1 MNEDGSMPGEGLSAL
16 ETSLYFFGAPLGLF
30 LLISVI
36 VWAATTDRK
45 SSKTTSRGSL
55 TQIE

>member
-36 VWAATTDRK
+36 VWAATADRK
-45 SSKTTSRGSL
+45 SSKAKSKSSL

>member
-1 MNEDGSMPGEGLSAL
+1 MNEDGSMPGEGLTAL

-30 LLISVI
+30 ILISVI
-36 VWAATTDRK
+36 VWALTGP
-45 SSKTTSRGSL
+45 SKNIKAQKKNSL

>member
-1 MNEDGSMPGEGLSAL
+1 MNEDGSMPGEGLTAL

-36 VWAATTDRK
+36 VWALTGPSKNSKAKKK
-45 SSKTTSRGSL
+45 SSL

>member
-1 MNEDGSMPGEGLSAL
+1 MNEDGSMPGEGLTAL

-36 VWAATTDRK
+36 VWALTGPSK
-45 SSKTTSRGSL
+45 SSKAKSRGSL
-55 TQIE
+55 THIE

>member
-16 ETSLYFFGAPLGLF
+16 ETALYFFGAPLGLF
-30 LLISVI
+30 ILISVI
-36 VWAATTDRK
+36 VWATTIDRK
-45 SSKTTSRGSL
+45 SGKAKKKSSL

>member
-1 MNEDGSMPGEGLSAL
+1 MNEDGSMPGEGLTAL

-30 LLISVI
+30 ILISVI
-36 VWAATTDRK
+36 VWALTGPSK
-45 SSKTTSRGSL
+45 SIKVKNKSSL

>member
-16 ETSLYFFGAPLGLF
+16 ETSLYFFAAPLGLF

-36 VWAATTDRK
+36 VWAATADRK
-45 SSKTTSRGSL
+45 GSKAKSKGSL

>member
-1 MNEDGSMPGEGLSAL
+1 MNEDGSMPGEGLTAL

-30 LLISVI
+30 ILISVI
-36 VWAATTDRK
+36 VWALTGPSK
-45 SSKTTSRGSL
+45 SSKAKKSSL